1 MTEDINRLGAFYVFV
16 LSVFALVFGPTDYFV
31 CGLFPLNVADICQH
45 LFQDPE
51 KEVE

>member
-16 LSVFALVFGPTDYFV
+16 FSVFALVFGPTNYFV
-31 CGLFPLNVADICQH
+31 CGLFPLNVADICQR